1 MTDISVPSRTRRRCR
16 NSPPPVRPDLFSN
29 LFPAAFPGGEKVFRI
44 PADSPVPPPARPGC
58 PYRTSFV
65 IVFRLRFVS
74 FSRRSFCL
82 RSACRFCASVPVIR
96 LPFPV
101 VFPPDFTSYFPVLL
115 PLFGLFFGRLSRHRG
130 FPAGLRCDEIRQ
142 DRLFT
147 PKTSRS
153 LRVAC
158 SVGVIETVR

>member
-1 MTDISVPSRTRRRCR
+1 MNPRDLTLGAIPSRGGDLDDGYIVPSRTRRRCR
-16 NSPPPVRPDLFSN
+16 NSSSRSV
-29 LFPAAFPGGEKVFRI
+29 
-44 PADSPVPPPARPGC
+44 
-58 PYRTSFV
+58 RTSF
-65 IVFRLRFVS
+65 LT
-74 FSRRSFCL
+74 FSL
-82 RSACRFCASVPVIR
+82 P
-96 LPFPV
+96 PFPA
-101 VFPPDFTSYFPVLL
+101 SC
-115 PLFGLFFGRLSRHRG
+115 